1 MSLPAR
7 HQVPLGSIGAPME
20 KDAPIHRLS
29 EHIFQG
35 PSEGAP
41 PPPRPPPRSLF
52 RERSPIPRAPFIL
65 LSKSLADEPSFRFP
79 KRSPYGKRC
88 PSPEPFLHSLQ
99 DPQQRSSHSRFPS
112 QSSHRESY
120 YTSRTPFNHISKSP
134 VDESTPGCPTEPQRS
149 PPPTPGSP
157 NRTPIERCPVSRDLL
172 QLSLRVH
179 G

>member
-1 MSLPAR
+1 MERDAR
-7 HQVPLGSIGAPME
+7 LQ
-20 KDAPIHRLS
+20 
-29 EHIFQG
+29 
-35 PSEGAP
+35 
-41 PPPRPPPRSLF
+41 SLF
-52 RERSPIPRAPFIL
+52 YISFRVPNKEALPPGSLHRAPTDRERHHTSRAPFIL
-65 LSKSLADEPSFRFP
+65 LTMSPVDEPSSRFP
-79 KRSPYGKRC
+79 KWGHYGKRC